1 MSTQEVTLNTGNQLN
16 VNTDST
22 KIFVWDNRY
31 ATGTSTTNSTYDD
44 VTILA
49 GTLLGK
55 VSASQLVK
63 ALASGASDGSQY
75 PVGILKEDTVIPAG
89 DSAVLTFCVEG
100 DVVESK
106 VVLDPSDTMATV
118 ISGRSIRDRIGADTV
133 GIKLVGQDQLTGT
146 DNE

>member
-1 MSTQEVTLNTGNQLN
+1 MSTQETTLQNGNQLN

-22 KIFVWDNRY
+22 KIFVWNNRY
-31 ATGTSTTNSTYDD
+31 DSAESTTNSGYDD
-44 VTILA
+44 ITWPA

-55 VSASQLVK
+55 VSATGLVK
-63 ALASGASDGSQY
+63 PLASAASDGSQY
-75 PVGILKEDTVIPAG
+75 PIGILKEDAVIPAG
-89 DSAVLTFCVEG
+89 DSLVLTYCVSG

-106 VVLDPSDTMATV
+106 VDLAGSDTMDTV

-133 GIKLVGQDQLTGT
+133 GIKLVGEDQLTGT